1 MELIIGIDEASKILK
16 MDKQALRIMLRQKR
30 CSFGI
35 AYKPENSSEY
45 TYRIDSQALDRCVK
59 GEQNFFYW
67 GGKNGKKS

>member
-1 MELIIGIDEASKILK
+1 MELIIGIEEASKILK

-59 GEQNFFYW
+59 GEQNFFC
-67 GGKNGKKS
+67 

>member
-1 MELIIGIDEASKILK
+1 MELIIGIKEASKILK

-59 GEQNFFYW
+59 GEQNFFC
-67 GGKNGKKS
+67 

>member
-1 MELIIGIDEASKILK
+1 MELIIGIEEASKILK

-35 AYKPENSSEY
+35 AYKPENSTEY

-59 GEQNFFYW
+59 GEQNFFC
-67 GGKNGKKS
+67 

>member
-59 GEQNFFYW
+59 GEQNFFY
-67 GGKNGKKS
+67 